1 MDKNNELMRYT
12 YLFKGNYRKGVDNL
26 RYVLSTDALAKE
38 FIKSQG
44 VRVLF
49 GLKTSLNTSGD
60 TLYYTNDRNSAEL
73 LYALKEKGFYADAA
87 RSYFAIKVGKTL
99 DDYDEILSDAGCMA
113 VIISS
118 SDCLKAIIDSE
129 VLYTEIIGSEV
140 AMNAVTNNKDAFKI
154 FTDGNIGSA
163 ILRNPVA
170 VGQVADSPFWPG
182 LSDEN
187 YITAVIRLL
196 SGSPYTGKMSIGTF
210 LNDSD
215 IMEAVCRNPKALA
228 VMAGK
233 KEILKYL
240 TGEGSYTSSIY
251 GVLSKNDDALM
262 TFINSPYWPE
272 YTVSNS
278 NIAIGLLRALFPNYN
293 ISTIDSSVYS
303 NPVLITH
310 IANSRKAVKEFVLA
324 CVYLRV
330 QIANNSNSMKIL
342 LADEEFSTLFFA
354 DKEAFE
360 SMTAQ
365 NNCMYAIRDS
375 LGCLRI
381 IASDPDIVGTL
392 MEFDRW
398 DVLTGSQLPSKRLLL
413 MSLGREP
420 DEVETLGEVLENEEL
435 MVEIFTN
442 DLAVEMVIN
451 STYIMSVI
459 ANSPAS
465 IIVLAA
471 IPDATDTLMRSKY
484 WSNYFGE
491 VNRSLSR
498 YTLALLGRDTEE
510 FSYISNIVSNT
521 SVMEEVAASIAV
533 SKIWASSKIA
543 QNAIWVNADA
553 RALIVSS
560 ETAFPPIARSAV
572 AMEVVAGNS
581 GAMVAAGGSA
591 IAMAAIVASGIA
603 IDTVIAK
610 NGYISNWSNNEISV
624 HAIFNN
630 EAVLKKILGDQSTAS
645 NFVCTALVLH
655 AVMQSTLAKELVVSN
670 SCLTSARSRLISSL
684 KSDTTYFELFREE
697 RTDSNVSDADITGED
712 LVVVANPMITNS
724 NGGYTAMFHGFDK
737 SKMITR
743 SNSTST
749 GDYYS
754 YVGIGGAIFAGYNG
768 HNAVTSRVYKA
779 KKL

>member
-12 YLFKGNYRKGVDNL
+12 YLFKGNYRKGVENL

-73 LYALKEKGFYADAA
+73 LSALKEKGFYADAA

-113 VIISS
+113 IIISS
-118 SDCLKAIIDSE
+118 LNCLKAIIDSE

-154 FTDGNIGSA
+154 FIDGNIRWA
-163 ILRNPVA
+163 ILSNPVA
-170 VGQVADSPFWPG
+170 AGQVADSPFWPD
-182 LSDEN
+182 LSNEN
-187 YITAVIRLL
+187 YITAVIRSL
-196 SGSPYTGKMSIGTF
+196 SGITYTTAMTVTQILS
-210 LNDSD
+210 DSD
-215 IMEAVCRNPKALA
+215 IMEVACRTPKALA
-228 VMAGK
+228 AMVSNKTVMK
-233 KEILKYL
+233 KMND
-240 TGEGSYTSSIY
+240 SYTAAVY
-251 GVLSKNDDALM
+251 KALSGNDDTLR
-262 TFINSPYWPE
+262 TVVDSPYWPE
-272 YTVSNS
+272 YTVSNR

-293 ISTIDSSVYS
+293 ISSIDSSVYS

-392 MEFDRW
+392 MESDRW

-510 FSYISNIVSNT
+510 FSSISNIVSNT
-521 SVMEEVAASIAV
+521 LVMEAATSSIAV

-543 QNAIWVNADA
+543 QNAIWANADA

-581 GAMVAAGGSA
+581 NAMVAAGGSA

-697 RTDSNVSDADITGED
+697 RTNSNVSDADITGED

-754 YVGIGGAIFAGYNG
+754 YVGIGGAIFAGYKG
-768 HNAVTSRVYKA
+768 YNAVTSRVYKA

>member
-49 GLKTSLNTSGD
+49 GLKAGFNSNSNTV
-60 TLYYTNDRNSAEL
+60 LYTHDRNSAEL
-73 LYALKEKGFYADAA
+73 LSVLKGKGFYEDAA

-154 FTDGNIGSA
+154 FIDGNIKWA
-163 ILRNPVA
+163 ILSNPVA
-170 VGQVADSPFWPG
+170 AGQVADSPFWPD
-182 LSDEN
+182 LSNEN
-187 YITAVIRLL
+187 YITAVIRSL
-196 SGSPYTGKMSIGTF
+196 SGITYTTAMTVTQILS
-210 LNDSD
+210 DSD
-215 IMEAVCRNPKALA
+215 IMEVACRTPKALA
-228 VMAGK
+228 AMVSNKTVMK
-233 KEILKYL
+233 KMND
-240 TGEGSYTSSIY
+240 SYTAAVY
-251 GVLSKNDDALM
+251 KALSGNDDTLR
-262 TFINSPYWPE
+262 TVVDSPYWPE

-293 ISTIDSSVYS
+293 ISSIDSSVYS

-381 IASDPDIVGTL
+381 VASDPDIVGTL
-392 MEFDRW
+392 MESDRW

-510 FSYISNIVSNT
+510 FSSISNIVSNT
-521 SVMEEVAASIAV
+521 SVMEAATSSIAV

-543 QNAIWVNADA
+543 QNAIWANADA

-572 AMEVVAGNS
+572 AMEVVADNS
-581 GAMVAAGGSA
+581 NAMVAAGGSA

-645 NFVCTALVLH
+645 YFVCTALVLH

-712 LVVVANPMITNS
+712 LVVVANPRITNS

-737 SKMITR
+737 SKMITSSR
-743 SNSTST
+743 STST
-749 GDYYS
+749 GDSYS

-768 HNAVTSRVYKA
+768 YNAVTSRVYKA

>member
-49 GLKTSLNTSGD
+49 GLKTSLDTSRN
-60 TLYYTNDRNSAEL
+60 LLSYTHDRNSAEL
-73 LYALKEKGFYADAA
+73 LSALKEKGFYEDAA

-140 AMNAVTNNKDAFKI
+140 AMNAVKNNKDAFKTFI
-154 FTDGNIGSA
+154 DGNIKWA
-163 ILRNPVA
+163 ILSNPVA
-170 VGQVADSPFWPG
+170 AGQVADSPFWPD
-182 LSDEN
+182 LSNEN
-187 YITAVIRLL
+187 YITAVIRSL
-196 SGSPYTGKMSIGTF
+196 SGITYTTAMTVTQILS
-210 LNDSD
+210 DSD
-215 IMEAVCRNPKALA
+215 IMEVACRTPKALA
-228 VMAGK
+228 AMVSNKTVMK
-233 KEILKYL
+233 KMND
-240 TGEGSYTSSIY
+240 SYTAAVY
-251 GVLSKNDDALM
+251 KALSGNDDTLR
-262 TFINSPYWPE
+262 TVVDSPYWPE

-293 ISTIDSSVYS
+293 ISSIDSSVYS

-392 MEFDRW
+392 MESDRW

-510 FSYISNIVSNT
+510 FSSISNIVSNT
-521 SVMEEVAASIAV
+521 SVMEAATSSIAV

-543 QNAIWVNADA
+543 QNAIWTNADA

-572 AMEVVAGNS
+572 AMEVVAGNA
-581 GAMVAAGGSA
+581 GAMEAAGGSA

-610 NGYISNWSNNEISV
+610 NSYISNWSNNEISV

-630 EAVLKKILGDQSTAS
+630 ETVLKKILGDQSTAS
-645 NFVCTALVLH
+645 AFVCTALALH

-670 SCLTSARSRLISSL
+670 GSFASVRSSLISSL

-697 RTDSNVSDADITGED
+697 RTNSNVSDADITGED

-768 HNAVTSRVYKA
+768 YNSVTSRVYKA

>member
-73 LYALKEKGFYADAA
+73 LSALKEKGFYADAA

-154 FTDGNIGSA
+154 FIDGNIRWA

-170 VGQVADSPFWPG
+170 AGQLADSPFWPD
-182 LSDEN
+182 LSNEN
-187 YITAVIRLL
+187 YITAVIRSL
-196 SGSPYTGKMSIGTF
+196 SGITYTTAMTVTQILS
-210 LNDSD
+210 DSD
-215 IMEAVCRNPKALA
+215 IMEVACRTPKALA
-228 VMAGK
+228 AMVSNKTVMK
-233 KEILKYL
+233 KMND
-240 TGEGSYTSSIY
+240 SYTAAVY
-251 GVLSKNDDALM
+251 KALSGNDDTLR
-262 TFINSPYWPE
+262 TVVDSPYWPE

-293 ISTIDSSVYS
+293 ISSIDSSVYS

-392 MEFDRW
+392 MESDRW

-510 FSYISNIVSNT
+510 FSSISNIVSNT

-543 QNAIWVNADA
+543 QNAIWANADA

-572 AMEVVAGNS
+572 AMEVVAGNA
-581 GAMVAAGGSA
+581 GAMEAAGGSA

-630 EAVLKKILGDQSTAS
+630 EAVLKKILGDQSTTS
-645 NFVCTALVLH
+645 HFVCTALALH

-670 SCLTSARSRLISSL
+670 GSFASVRSSLISSL

-712 LVVVANPMITNS
+712 LVVVANPRITNS

-737 SKMITR
+737 SKMITSSR
-743 SNSTST
+743 STST
-749 GDYYS
+749 GDSYS

-768 HNAVTSRVYKA
+768 YNAVTSRVYKA

>member
-49 GLKTSLNTSGD
+49 GLKAGFNSNSNTV
-60 TLYYTNDRNSAEL
+60 LYTHDRNSAEL
-73 LYALKEKGFYADAA
+73 LSVLKGKGFYEDAA

-154 FTDGNIGSA
+154 FIDGNIKWA
-163 ILRNPVA
+163 ILSNPVA
-170 VGQVADSPFWPG
+170 AGQVADSPFWPD
-182 LSDEN
+182 LSNEN
-187 YITAVIRLL
+187 YITAVIRSL
-196 SGSPYTGKMSIGTF
+196 SGITYTTAMTVTQILS
-210 LNDSD
+210 DSD
-215 IMEAVCRNPKALA
+215 IMEVACRTPKALA
-228 VMAGK
+228 AMVSNKTVMK
-233 KEILKYL
+233 KMND
-240 TGEGSYTSSIY
+240 SYTAAVY
-251 GVLSKNDDALM
+251 KALSGNDDTLR
-262 TFINSPYWPE
+262 TVVDSPYWPE

-293 ISTIDSSVYS
+293 ISSIDSSVYS

-392 MEFDRW
+392 MESDRW

-510 FSYISNIVSNT
+510 FSSISNIVSNT

-543 QNAIWVNADA
+543 QNAIWANADA

-630 EAVLKKILGDQSTAS
+630 EAVLKKILGDQSTTS
-645 NFVCTALVLH
+645 HFVCTALALH

-670 SCLTSARSRLISSL
+670 GSFASVRSSLISSL

-712 LVVVANPMITNS
+712 LVVVANPRITNS

-737 SKMITR
+737 SKMITSSR
-743 SNSTST
+743 STAT
-749 GDYYS
+749 GDSYS

>member
-1 MDKNNELMRYT
+1 MNDSYT
-12 YLFKGNYRKGVDNL
+12 AAVYKALSGND
-26 RYVLSTDALAKE
+26 
-38 FIKSQG
+38 
-44 VRVLF
+44 
-49 GLKTSLNTSGD
+49 D
-60 TLYYTNDRNSAEL
+60 TLRTVVD
-73 LYALKEKGFYADAA
+73 
-87 RSYFAIKVGKTL
+87 
-99 DDYDEILSDAGCMA
+99 
-113 VIISS
+113 
-118 SDCLKAIIDSE
+118 
-129 VLYTEIIGSEV
+129 
-140 AMNAVTNNKDAFKI
+140 
-154 FTDGNIGSA
+154 
-163 ILRNPVA
+163 
-170 VGQVADSPFWPG
+170 
-182 LSDEN
+182 
-187 YITAVIRLL
+187 
-196 SGSPYTGKMSIGTF
+196 
-210 LNDSD
+210 
-215 IMEAVCRNPKALA
+215 
-228 VMAGK
+228 
-233 KEILKYL
+233 
-240 TGEGSYTSSIY
+240 
-251 GVLSKNDDALM
+251 
-262 TFINSPYWPE
+262 SPYWPE

-293 ISTIDSSVYS
+293 ISSIDSSVYS

-392 MEFDRW
+392 MESDRW

-510 FSYISNIVSNT
+510 FSSISNIVSNT

-543 QNAIWVNADA
+543 QNAIWANADA

-572 AMEVVAGNS
+572 AMEVVAGND
-581 GAMVAAGGSA
+581 GAMEAAGGSA

-603 IDTVIAK
+603 IDAVIAK
-610 NGYISNWSNNEISV
+610 NSISNWSNNEISV

-630 EAVLKKILGDQSTAS
+630 EAVLKKYLAIK
-645 NFVCTALVLH
+645 VLH
-655 AVMQSTLAKELVVSN
+655 PILSVRHWCYM
-670 SCLTSARSRLISSL
+670 
-684 KSDTTYFELFREE
+684 
-697 RTDSNVSDADITGED
+697 
-712 LVVVANPMITNS
+712 P
-724 NGGYTAMFHGFDK
+724 
-737 SKMITR
+737 
-743 SNSTST
+743 
-749 GDYYS
+749 
-754 YVGIGGAIFAGYNG
+754 
-768 HNAVTSRVYKA
+768 
-779 KKL
+779 

>member
-73 LYALKEKGFYADAA
+73 LSALKEKGFYADAA

-154 FTDGNIGSA
+154 FIDGNIRWA

-170 VGQVADSPFWPG
+170 SGQLADSPFWPD
-182 LSDEN
+182 LSNEN
-187 YITAVIRLL
+187 YITAVIRSL
-196 SGSPYTGKMSIGTF
+196 SGITYTTAMTVTQILS
-210 LNDSD
+210 DSD
-215 IMEAVCRNPKALA
+215 IMEVACRTPKALA
-228 VMAGK
+228 AMVSNKTVMK
-233 KEILKYL
+233 KMND
-240 TGEGSYTSSIY
+240 SYTAAVY
-251 GVLSKNDDALM
+251 KALSGNDDTLR
-262 TFINSPYWPE
+262 TVVNSPYWPE

-293 ISTIDSSVYS
+293 ISSIDSSVYS

-360 SMTAQ
+360 SMIAQ
-365 NNCMYAIRDS
+365 NNCMYAIRDIP
-375 LGCLRI
+375 GCLRI
-381 IASDPDIVGTL
+381 VASDPDIVGTL
-392 MEFDRW
+392 MESDRW

-510 FSYISNIVSNT
+510 FSSISNIVSNT

-543 QNAIWVNADA
+543 QNAIWANADA

-610 NGYISNWSNNEISV
+610 NNYIANWSNNEISV

-630 EAVLKKILGDQSTAS
+630 EAVLKKILGDQSTTS
-645 NFVCTALVLH
+645 HFVCTALALH

-670 SCLTSARSRLISSL
+670 SSFASVRSSLISSL

-712 LVVVANPMITNS
+712 LVVVANPRITNS

-743 SNSTST
+743 SDSTST

-768 HNAVTSRVYKA
+768 YNAVTSRVYKA

>member
-49 GLKTSLNTSGD
+49 GLKAGFNSNSNTV
-60 TLYYTNDRNSAEL
+60 LYTHDRNSAEL
-73 LYALKEKGFYADAA
+73 LSVLKGKGFYEDAA

-113 VIISS
+113 IIISS
-118 SDCLKAIIDSE
+118 LNCLKVIIDST
-129 VLYTEIIGSEV
+129 VLYKEIIGSEV
-140 AMNAVTNNKDAFKI
+140 AMNAVMSNKYAFKI
-154 FTDGNIGSA
+154 FTDDSIGSA
-163 ILRNPVA
+163 ILSNPVA
-170 VGQVADSPFWPG
+170 AGQVADSPFWPD
-182 LSDEN
+182 LSNEY
-187 YITAVIRLL
+187 YITAVIRSL
-196 SGSPYTGKMSIGTF
+196 SGITYTTAMTVTQILS
-210 LNDSD
+210 DSD
-215 IMEAVCRNPKALA
+215 IMEVACRTPKALA
-228 VMAGK
+228 AMASNKTVMK
-233 KEILKYL
+233 KMND
-240 TGEGSYTSSIY
+240 SYTAAVY
-251 GVLSKNDDALM
+251 KALPGNDDALR
-262 TFINSPYWPE
+262 TVVDSPYWPE

-293 ISTIDSSVYS
+293 ISSIDSSVYS

-360 SMTAQ
+360 SMIAQ

-392 MEFDRW
+392 MESDRW

-498 YTLALLGRDTEE
+498 CTLALLGRDTEE
-510 FSYISNIVSNT
+510 FSSIRNIVSNT

-543 QNAIWVNADA
+543 QNAIWANADA

-630 EAVLKKILGDQSTAS
+630 EAVLKKILGDQSTTS
-645 NFVCTALVLH
+645 HFVCTALALH

-670 SCLTSARSRLISSL
+670 GSFASVRSSLISSL

-712 LVVVANPMITNS
+712 LVVVANPRITNS

-737 SKMITR
+737 SKMITSSR
-743 SNSTST
+743 STST
-749 GDYYS
+749 GDSYS

-768 HNAVTSRVYKA
+768 YNAVTSRVYKA

>member
-60 TLYYTNDRNSAEL
+60 NLYYTNDRNSAEL
-73 LYALKEKGFYADAA
+73 LSALKEKGFYADAA

-154 FTDGNIGSA
+154 FTDDSIGSA
-163 ILRNPVA
+163 ILSNPVA
-170 VGQVADSPFWPG
+170 AGQVADSPFWPD
-182 LSDEN
+182 LSNEN
-187 YITAVIRLL
+187 YITAVIRSL
-196 SGSPYTGKMSIGTF
+196 SGITYTTAMTVTQILS
-210 LNDSD
+210 DSD
-215 IMEAVCRNPKALA
+215 IMEVACRTPKALA
-228 VMAGK
+228 AMASNKVVMK
-233 KEILKYL
+233 KMND
-240 TGEGSYTSSIY
+240 SYTAAVY
-251 GVLSKNDDALM
+251 KALPGNDDALR
-262 TFINSPYWPE
+262 TVVDSPYWPE

-293 ISTIDSSVYS
+293 ISSIDSSVYS

-381 IASDPDIVGTL
+381 VASDPDIVGTL
-392 MEFDRW
+392 MESDRW
-398 DVLTGSQLPSKRLLL
+398 NALTGSQLPSKRLLL

-510 FSYISNIVSNT
+510 FSSISNIVSNT
-521 SVMEEVAASIAV
+521 SVMEAATSSIAV

-543 QNAIWVNADA
+543 QNAIWANADA

-572 AMEVVAGNS
+572 AMEVVADNS
-581 GAMVAAGGSA
+581 NAMVAAGGSA

-645 NFVCTALVLH
+645 YFVCTALVLH

-768 HNAVTSRVYKA
+768 YNAVTSRVYKA

>member
-60 TLYYTNDRNSAEL
+60 TLSYTHDRNSAEL
-73 LYALKEKGFYADAA
+73 LSALKEKGFYEDAA

-154 FTDGNIGSA
+154 FIDGNIRWA

-170 VGQVADSPFWPG
+170 SGQLADSPFWPD
-182 LSDEN
+182 LSNEN
-187 YITAVIRLL
+187 YITAVIRSL
-196 SGSPYTGKMSIGTF
+196 SGITYTTAMTVTQILS
-210 LNDSD
+210 DSD
-215 IMEAVCRNPKALA
+215 IMEVACRTPKALA
-228 VMAGK
+228 AMVSNKTVMK
-233 KEILKYL
+233 KMND
-240 TGEGSYTSSIY
+240 SYTAAVY
-251 GVLSKNDDALM
+251 KALSGNDDTLR
-262 TFINSPYWPE
+262 TVVDSPYWPE

-293 ISTIDSSVYS
+293 ISSIDSSVYS
-303 NPVLITH
+303 NPVLMTH
-310 IANSRKAVKEFVLA
+310 ITNSRKAVKEFVLA

-365 NNCMYAIRDS
+365 NNCMYAIRDIP
-375 LGCLRI
+375 GCLRI
-381 IASDPDIVGTL
+381 VASDPDIVGTL
-392 MEFDRW
+392 MESDRW
-398 DVLTGSQLPSKRLLL
+398 NALTGSQLPSKRLLL

-510 FSYISNIVSNT
+510 FSSISNIVSNT
-521 SVMEEVAASIAV
+521 SVMEAATSSIAV

-543 QNAIWVNADA
+543 QNAIWANADA

-572 AMEVVAGNS
+572 AMEVVAGNA
-581 GAMVAAGGSA
+581 GAMKAAGGSA

-603 IDTVIAK
+603 IDAVIAK

-670 SCLTSARSRLISSL
+670 GSFASVRSSLISSL

-712 LVVVANPMITNS
+712 LVVVANPRITNS

-754 YVGIGGAIFAGYNG
+754 YVGIGGAIFAGYNDY
-768 HNAVTSRVYKA
+768 NAVTSRVYKA

>member
-60 TLYYTNDRNSAEL
+60 NLYYTNDRNSAEL
-73 LYALKEKGFYADAA
+73 LSALKEKGFYADAA

-154 FTDGNIGSA
+154 FTDDSIGSA
-163 ILRNPVA
+163 ILSNPVA
-170 VGQVADSPFWPG
+170 AGQVADSPFWPD
-182 LSDEN
+182 LSNEN
-187 YITAVIRLL
+187 YITAVIRSL
-196 SGSPYTGKMSIGTF
+196 SGITYTTAMTVTQILS
-210 LNDSD
+210 DSD
-215 IMEAVCRNPKALA
+215 IMEVACRTPKALA
-228 VMAGK
+228 AMVSNKTVMK
-233 KEILKYL
+233 KMND
-240 TGEGSYTSSIY
+240 SYTAAVY
-251 GVLSKNDDALM
+251 KALPGNDDALR
-262 TFINSPYWPE
+262 TVVDSPYWPE

-293 ISTIDSSVYS
+293 ISSIDSSVYS

-360 SMTAQ
+360 SMIAQ

-375 LGCLRI
+375 PGCLRI
-381 IASDPDIVGTL
+381 VASDPDIVGTL
-392 MEFDRW
+392 MESDRW
-398 DVLTGSQLPSKRLLL
+398 NALTGSQLPSKRLLL

-510 FSYISNIVSNT
+510 FSSISNIVSNT
-521 SVMEEVAASIAV
+521 SVMEAATSSIAV

-543 QNAIWVNADA
+543 QNAIWANADA

-645 NFVCTALVLH
+645 YFVCTALVLH

-768 HNAVTSRVYKA
+768 YNAVTSRVYKA

>member
-49 GLKTSLNTSGD
+49 GLKTSLNISGD

-73 LYALKEKGFYADAA
+73 LSALKEKGFYADAA

-129 VLYTEIIGSEV
+129 VLYTEIVGSEV

-154 FTDGNIGSA
+154 FIDGNIRWA

-170 VGQVADSPFWPG
+170 AGQLADSPFWPD
-182 LSDEN
+182 LSNEN
-187 YITAVIRLL
+187 YITAVIRSL
-196 SGSPYTGKMSIGTF
+196 SGITYTTAMTVTQILS
-210 LNDSD
+210 DSD
-215 IMEAVCRNPKALA
+215 IMEVACRTPKALA
-228 VMAGK
+228 AMVSNKTVMK
-233 KEILKYL
+233 KMND
-240 TGEGSYTSSIY
+240 SYTAAVY
-251 GVLSKNDDALM
+251 KALSGNDDTLR
-262 TFINSPYWPE
+262 TVVDSPYWPE

-293 ISTIDSSVYS
+293 ISSIDSSVYS

-310 IANSRKAVKEFVLA
+310 ITNSRKAVKEFVLA

-375 LGCLRI
+375 PGCLRI
-381 IASDPDIVGTL
+381 VASDPDIVGTL
-392 MEFDRW
+392 MESDRW
-398 DVLTGSQLPSKRLLL
+398 DALTGSQLPSKRLLL

-471 IPDATDTLMRSKY
+471 IPDTTDTLMRSKY

-510 FSYISNIVSNT
+510 FSSISNIVSNT

-543 QNAIWVNADA
+543 QNAIWANADA

-591 IAMAAIVASGIA
+591 IAMAAIVASDIA

-645 NFVCTALVLH
+645 HFVCTALVLH

-697 RTDSNVSDADITGED
+697 RTNSNVSDADITGED
-712 LVVVANPMITNS
+712 LVVVANPRITDS

-737 SKMITR
+737 SKMITSSR
-743 SNSTST
+743 STST
-749 GDYYS
+749 GDSYS

>member
-49 GLKTSLNTSGD
+49 GLKTSLDTSRN
-60 TLYYTNDRNSAEL
+60 LLSYTHDRNSAEL
-73 LYALKEKGFYADAA
+73 LSALKEKGFYEDAA

-113 VIISS
+113 IIISS
-118 SDCLKAIIDSE
+118 LNCLKVIIDST
-129 VLYTEIIGSEV
+129 VLYKEIIGSEV
-140 AMNAVTNNKDAFKI
+140 AMNAVMSNKYAFKI
-154 FTDGNIGSA
+154 FTDDSIGSA
-163 ILRNPVA
+163 ILSNPVA
-170 VGQVADSPFWPG
+170 AGQVADSPFWPD
-182 LSDEN
+182 LSNEY
-187 YITAVIRLL
+187 YITAVIRSL
-196 SGSPYTGKMSIGTF
+196 SGITYTTAMTVTQILS
-210 LNDSD
+210 DSD
-215 IMEAVCRNPKALA
+215 IMEVACRTPKALA
-228 VMAGK
+228 AMVSNKTVMK
-233 KEILKYL
+233 KMND
-240 TGEGSYTSSIY
+240 SYTAAVY
-251 GVLSKNDDALM
+251 KALPGNDDALR
-262 TFINSPYWPE
+262 TVVDSPYWPE

-293 ISTIDSSVYS
+293 ISSIDSSVYS

-360 SMTAQ
+360 SMIAQ

-392 MEFDRW
+392 MESDRW

-510 FSYISNIVSNT
+510 FSSISNIVSNT
-521 SVMEEVAASIAV
+521 SVMEAATSSIAV

-543 QNAIWVNADA
+543 QNAIWANADA

-572 AMEVVAGNS
+572 AMEVVAGNA
-581 GAMVAAGGSA
+581 GAMEAAGGSA

-630 EAVLKKILGDQSTAS
+630 EAVLKKILGDQSTTS
-645 NFVCTALVLH
+645 HFVCTALALH

-670 SCLTSARSRLISSL
+670 GSFASVRSSLISSL

-712 LVVVANPMITNS
+712 LVVVANPRITNS

-737 SKMITR
+737 SKMITSSR
-743 SNSTST
+743 STST
-749 GDYYS
+749 GDSYS

-768 HNAVTSRVYKA
+768 YNAVTSRVYKA

>member
-12 YLFKGNYRKGVDNL
+12 YLFKGNYRKGVENL

-60 TLYYTNDRNSAEL
+60 NLYYTNDRNSAEL
-73 LYALKEKGFYADAA
+73 LSALKEKGFYADAA

-118 SDCLKAIIDSE
+118 LDCLKAIIDSE
-129 VLYTEIIGSEV
+129 VLYTEIVGSEV

-154 FTDGNIGSA
+154 FIDGNIRWA

-170 VGQVADSPFWPG
+170 AGQLADSPFWPD
-182 LSDEN
+182 LSNEN
-187 YITAVIRLL
+187 YITAVIRSL
-196 SGSPYTGKMSIGTF
+196 SGITYTTAMTVTQILS
-210 LNDSD
+210 DSD
-215 IMEAVCRNPKALA
+215 IMEVACRTPKALA
-228 VMAGK
+228 AMVSNKTVMK
-233 KEILKYL
+233 KMND
-240 TGEGSYTSSIY
+240 SYTAAVY
-251 GVLSKNDDALM
+251 KALSGNDDTLR
-262 TFINSPYWPE
+262 TVVDSPYWPE

-293 ISTIDSSVYS
+293 ISSIDSSVYS

-330 QIANNSNSMKIL
+330 QIANNLNSMKIL

-360 SMTAQ
+360 LMTAQ

-375 LGCLRI
+375 VGCLRI
-381 IASDPDIVGTL
+381 VASDPDIVGTL
-392 MEFDRW
+392 MESDRW
-398 DVLTGSQLPSKRLLL
+398 NALTGSQLPSKRLLL

-510 FSYISNIVSNT
+510 FSSISNIVSNT
-521 SVMEEVAASIAV
+521 SVMEAATSSIAV

-543 QNAIWVNADA
+543 QNAIWANADA

-572 AMEVVAGNS
+572 AMEVVAGND
-581 GAMVAAGGSA
+581 GAMEAAGGSA

-603 IDTVIAK
+603 IDAVIAK
-610 NGYISNWSNNEISV
+610 NSISNWSNNEISV

-697 RTDSNVSDADITGED
+697 RTNSNVSDADITGED

-768 HNAVTSRVYKA
+768 YNAVTSRVYKA

>member
-60 TLYYTNDRNSAEL
+60 NLYYTNDRNSAEL
-73 LYALKEKGFYADAA
+73 LSALKEKGFYEDAA

-140 AMNAVTNNKDAFKI
+140 AMNAVMSNKYAFKI
-154 FTDGNIGSA
+154 FTDDSIGSA
-163 ILRNPVA
+163 ILSNPVA
-170 VGQVADSPFWPG
+170 AGQVADSPFWPD
-182 LSDEN
+182 LSNEN
-187 YITAVIRLL
+187 YITAVIRSL
-196 SGSPYTGKMSIGTF
+196 SGITYTTAMTVTQILS
-210 LNDSD
+210 DSD
-215 IMEAVCRNPKALA
+215 IMEVACRTPKALA
-228 VMAGK
+228 AMVSNKTVMK
-233 KEILKYL
+233 KMND
-240 TGEGSYTSSIY
+240 SYTAAVY
-251 GVLSKNDDALM
+251 KALSGNDDTLR
-262 TFINSPYWPE
+262 TVVDSPYWPE

-293 ISTIDSSVYS
+293 ISSIDSSVYS

-365 NNCMYAIRDS
+365 NNCMYAIRDIP
-375 LGCLRI
+375 GCLRI
-381 IASDPDIVGTL
+381 VASDPDIVGTL
-392 MEFDRW
+392 MESDRW
-398 DVLTGSQLPSKRLLL
+398 GVLTGSQLPSKRLLL

-510 FSYISNIVSNT
+510 FSSISNIVSNT
-521 SVMEEVAASIAV
+521 SVMEAATSSIAV

-543 QNAIWVNADA
+543 QNAIWANADA

-572 AMEVVAGNS
+572 AMEVVAGNA
-581 GAMVAAGGSA
+581 GAMEAAGGSA

-610 NGYISNWSNNEISV
+610 NDYISNWSNNEISV

-645 NFVCTALVLH
+645 YFVCTALVLH
-655 AVMQSTLAKELVVSN
+655 AVMQSTLAKKLVVSN
-670 SCLTSARSRLISSL
+670 GFFASVRSSLISSL

-697 RTDSNVSDADITGED
+697 RTDSNVSNADITGED
-712 LVVVANPMITNS
+712 LVVVANPRITNI

-737 SKMITR
+737 SKMITSSR
-743 SNSTST
+743 STST
-749 GDYYS
+749 GDSYS

-768 HNAVTSRVYKA
+768 YNAVTSRVYKA

>member
-12 YLFKGNYRKGVDNL
+12 YLFKGNYRKGVENL

-60 TLYYTNDRNSAEL
+60 NLYYTNDRNSAEL
-73 LYALKEKGFYADAA
+73 LSALKEKGFYADAA
-87 RSYFAIKVGKTL
+87 RSYFAGKVGKTL

-154 FTDGNIGSA
+154 FIDGNIRWA

-170 VGQVADSPFWPG
+170 AGQLADSPFWPD
-182 LSDEN
+182 LSNEN
-187 YITAVIRLL
+187 YITAVIRSL
-196 SGSPYTGKMSIGTF
+196 SGITYTTAMTVTQILS
-210 LNDSD
+210 DSD
-215 IMEAVCRNPKALA
+215 IMEVACRTPKALA
-228 VMAGK
+228 AMVSNKTVMK
-233 KEILKYL
+233 KMND
-240 TGEGSYTSSIY
+240 SYTAAVY
-251 GVLSKNDDALM
+251 KALSGNDDTLR
-262 TFINSPYWPE
+262 TVVDSPYWPE

-293 ISTIDSSVYS
+293 ISSIDSSVYS

-392 MEFDRW
+392 MESDRW
-398 DVLTGSQLPSKRLLL
+398 NALTGSQLPSKRLLL

-510 FSYISNIVSNT
+510 FSSISNIVSNT
-521 SVMEEVAASIAV
+521 SVMEAATSSIAV

-543 QNAIWVNADA
+543 QNAIWANADA

-572 AMEVVAGNS
+572 AMEVVAGND
-581 GAMVAAGGSA
+581 GAMEAAGGSA

-603 IDTVIAK
+603 IDAVIAK
-610 NGYISNWSNNEISV
+610 NSISNWSNNEISV

-697 RTDSNVSDADITGED
+697 RTNSNVSDADITGED

-768 HNAVTSRVYKA
+768 YNAVTSRVYKA

>member
-49 GLKTSLNTSGD
+49 GLKAGFNSNSNTV
-60 TLYYTNDRNSAEL
+60 LYTHDRNSAEL
-73 LYALKEKGFYADAA
+73 LSVLKGKGFYEDAA

-154 FTDGNIGSA
+154 FIDGNIKWA
-163 ILRNPVA
+163 ILSNPVA
-170 VGQVADSPFWPG
+170 AGQVADSPFWPD
-182 LSDEN
+182 LSNEN
-187 YITAVIRLL
+187 YITAVIRSL
-196 SGSPYTGKMSIGTF
+196 SGITYTTAMTVTQILS
-210 LNDSD
+210 DSD
-215 IMEAVCRNPKALA
+215 IMEVACRTPKALA
-228 VMAGK
+228 AMVSNKTVMK
-233 KEILKYL
+233 KMND
-240 TGEGSYTSSIY
+240 SYTAAVY
-251 GVLSKNDDALM
+251 KALPGNDDTLRTVAD
-262 TFINSPYWPE
+262 SPYWPE

-293 ISTIDSSVYS
+293 ISSIDSSVYS

-392 MEFDRW
+392 MESDRW

-510 FSYISNIVSNT
+510 FSSISNIVSNT

-543 QNAIWVNADA
+543 QNAIWANADA

-630 EAVLKKILGDQSTAS
+630 EAVLKKILGDQSTTS
-645 NFVCTALVLH
+645 HFVCTALALH

-670 SCLTSARSRLISSL
+670 GSFASVRSSLISSL

-712 LVVVANPMITNS
+712 LVVVANPRITNS

-737 SKMITR
+737 SKMITSSR
-743 SNSTST
+743 STST
-749 GDYYS
+749 GDSYS

-768 HNAVTSRVYKA
+768 YNAVTSRVYKA

>member
-49 GLKTSLNTSGD
+49 GLKAGFNSNSNTV
-60 TLYYTNDRNSAEL
+60 LYTHDRNSAEL
-73 LYALKEKGFYADAA
+73 LSVLKGKGFYEDAA

-140 AMNAVTNNKDAFKI
+140 AMNAVMSNKNAFKI
-154 FTDGNIGSA
+154 FTDDSIGSA
-163 ILRNPVA
+163 ILSNPVA
-170 VGQVADSPFWPG
+170 AGQVADSPFWPD
-182 LSDEN
+182 LSNEN
-187 YITAVIRLL
+187 YITAVIRSL
-196 SGSPYTGKMSIGTF
+196 SGITYTTAMTVTQILS
-210 LNDSD
+210 DSD
-215 IMEAVCRNPKALA
+215 IMEVACRTPKALA
-228 VMAGK
+228 AMVSNKTVMK
-233 KEILKYL
+233 KMND
-240 TGEGSYTSSIY
+240 SYTAAVY
-251 GVLSKNDDALM
+251 KALSGNDDTLR
-262 TFINSPYWPE
+262 TVVDSPYWPE

-293 ISTIDSSVYS
+293 ISSIDSSVYS

-324 CVYLRV
+324 CVYLKV

-360 SMTAQ
+360 SMIAQ

-381 IASDPDIVGTL
+381 VASDPDIVGTF
-392 MEFDRW
+392 MESDRW

-510 FSYISNIVSNT
+510 FSSISNIVSNT
-521 SVMEEVAASIAV
+521 SVMEAATSSIAV

-543 QNAIWVNADA
+543 QNAIWANADA

-645 NFVCTALVLH
+645 AFVGTALVLH

-712 LVVVANPMITNS
+712 LVVVANPRITNS

-737 SKMITR
+737 SKMITSSR
-743 SNSTST
+743 STST
-749 GDYYS
+749 GDSYS

-768 HNAVTSRVYKA
+768 YNAVTSRVYKA

>member
-12 YLFKGNYRKGVDNL
+12 YLFKGNYRKGVENL

-49 GLKTSLNTSGD
+49 GLRALLDTSRKNL
-60 TLYYTNDRNSAEL
+60 LYIHDRNSTEL
-73 LYALKEKGFYADAA
+73 LSVLKQKGFYEDAA

-99 DDYDEILSDAGCMA
+99 DDYNEILSDAGCMA
-113 VIISS
+113 VIINSL
-118 SDCLKAIIDSE
+118 DCLKAIIDSE
-129 VLYTEIIGSEV
+129 VLYKEIIGAEV
-140 AMNAVTNNKDAFKI
+140 AMNAVMSNQTAFKI
-154 FTDGNIGSA
+154 FTDDSIGSA
-163 ILRNPVA
+163 ILSNPVA
-170 VGQVADSPFWPG
+170 AGQLADSPFWPD
-182 LSDEN
+182 LSNEN
-187 YITAVIRLL
+187 YITAVIRSL
-196 SGSPYTGKMSIGTF
+196 SGITYTTAMTVTQILS
-210 LNDSD
+210 DSD
-215 IMEAVCRNPKALA
+215 IMEVACRTPKALA
-228 VMAGK
+228 AMVSNKTVMK
-233 KEILKYL
+233 KMND
-240 TGEGSYTSSIY
+240 SYTAAVY
-251 GVLSKNDDALM
+251 KALSGNDDTLR
-262 TFINSPYWPE
+262 TVVDSPYWPE

-293 ISTIDSSVYS
+293 ISSIDSSVYS

-365 NNCMYAIRDS
+365 NNCMYAIRDIP
-375 LGCLRI
+375 GCLRI
-381 IASDPDIVGTL
+381 VASDPDIVGTL
-392 MEFDRW
+392 MESDRW
-398 DVLTGSQLPSKRLLL
+398 NALTGSQLPSKRLLL

-510 FSYISNIVSNT
+510 FSSISNIVSNT
-521 SVMEEVAASIAV
+521 SVMEAATSSIAV

-543 QNAIWVNADA
+543 QNAIWANADA

-572 AMEVVAGNS
+572 AMEVVAGND
-581 GAMVAAGGSA
+581 GAMEAAGGSA

-603 IDTVIAK
+603 IDAVIAK
-610 NGYISNWSNNEISV
+610 NSISNWSNNEISV

-697 RTDSNVSDADITGED
+697 RTNSNVSDADITGED

-724 NGGYTAMFHGFDK
+724 NGGYAAMFHGFDK

-768 HNAVTSRVYKA
+768 YNAVTSRVYKA

>member
-12 YLFKGNYRKGVDNL
+12 YLFKGNYRKGVENL

-73 LYALKEKGFYADAA
+73 LSALKEKGFYADAA

-154 FTDGNIGSA
+154 FIDGNMRWA

-170 VGQVADSPFWPG
+170 SGQLADSPFWPD
-182 LSDEN
+182 LSNEN
-187 YITAVIRLL
+187 YITAVIRSL
-196 SGSPYTGKMSIGTF
+196 SGITYTTAMTVTQILS
-210 LNDSD
+210 DSD
-215 IMEAVCRNPKALA
+215 IMEVACRTPKALA
-228 VMAGK
+228 AMVSNKTVMK
-233 KEILKYL
+233 KMND
-240 TGEGSYTSSIY
+240 SYTAAVY
-251 GVLSKNDDALM
+251 KALSGNDDTLR
-262 TFINSPYWPE
+262 TVVDSPYWPE

-293 ISTIDSSVYS
+293 ISSIDSSVYS

-381 IASDPDIVGTL
+381 VASDPDIVGTL
-392 MEFDRW
+392 MESDRW
-398 DVLTGSQLPSKRLLL
+398 NALTGSQLPSKRLLL

-442 DLAVEMVIN
+442 DLAVEIVIN

-510 FSYISNIVSNT
+510 FSSISNIVSNT
-521 SVMEEVAASIAV
+521 LVMEAATSSIAV

-543 QNAIWVNADA
+543 QNAIWANADA

-572 AMEVVAGNS
+572 AMEVVADNS
-581 GAMVAAGGSA
+581 NAMVAAGGSA

-645 NFVCTALVLH
+645 YFVCTALVLH

-768 HNAVTSRVYKA
+768 YNAVTSRVYKA

>member
-73 LYALKEKGFYADAA
+73 LSALKEKGFYADAA

-154 FTDGNIGSA
+154 FIDGNIRWA

-170 VGQVADSPFWPG
+170 AGQLADSPFWPD
-182 LSDEN
+182 LSNEN
-187 YITAVIRLL
+187 YITAVIRSL
-196 SGSPYTGKMSIGTF
+196 SGITYTTAMTVTQILS
-210 LNDSD
+210 DSD
-215 IMEAVCRNPKALA
+215 IMEVACRTPKALA
-228 VMAGK
+228 AMVSNKTVMK
-233 KEILKYL
+233 KMNDSHTAAVYKALP
-240 TGEGSYTSSIY
+240 G
-251 GVLSKNDDALM
+251 NDDALR
-262 TFINSPYWPE
+262 TVVDSPYWPE

-293 ISTIDSSVYS
+293 ISSIDSSVYS

-375 LGCLRI
+375 PGCLRI
-381 IASDPDIVGTL
+381 VASDPDIVGTL
-392 MEFDRW
+392 MESDRW
-398 DVLTGSQLPSKRLLL
+398 NALTGSQLPSKRLLL

-510 FSYISNIVSNT
+510 FSSISNIVSNT

-543 QNAIWVNADA
+543 QNAIWANADA

-572 AMEVVAGNS
+572 AMEVVAGND
-581 GAMVAAGGSA
+581 GAMEATGGSA

-603 IDTVIAK
+603 IDAVIAK
-610 NGYISNWSNNEISV
+610 HSISNWSNNEISV

-697 RTDSNVSDADITGED
+697 RTNSNVSDADITGED

-768 HNAVTSRVYKA
+768 YNAVTSRVYKA

>member
-49 GLKTSLNTSGD
+49 GLKAGFNSNSNTV
-60 TLYYTNDRNSAEL
+60 LYTHDRNSAEL
-73 LYALKEKGFYADAA
+73 LFVLKGKGFYEDAA

-154 FTDGNIGSA
+154 FIDGNIKWD

-170 VGQVADSPFWPG
+170 SGQLADSPFWPD
-182 LSDEN
+182 LSNEN
-187 YITAVIRLL
+187 YITAVIRSL
-196 SGSPYTGKMSIGTF
+196 SGITYTTAMTVTQILS
-210 LNDSD
+210 DSD
-215 IMEAVCRNPKALA
+215 IMEVACRTPKALA
-228 VMAGK
+228 AMVSNKTVMK
-233 KEILKYL
+233 KMND
-240 TGEGSYTSSIY
+240 SYTAAVY
-251 GVLSKNDDALM
+251 KALSGNDDTLR
-262 TFINSPYWPE
+262 TVVDSPYWPE

-293 ISTIDSSVYS
+293 ISSIDSSVYS

-375 LGCLRI
+375 PGCLRI
-381 IASDPDIVGTL
+381 VASDPDIVGTL
-392 MEFDRW
+392 MESNRW
-398 DVLTGSQLPSKRLLL
+398 NALTGSQLPSKRLLL

-510 FSYISNIVSNT
+510 FSSISNIVSNT
-521 SVMEEVAASIAV
+521 SVMEAATSSIAV

-543 QNAIWVNADA
+543 QNAIWANADA

-560 ETAFPPIARSAV
+560 ETAFSPIARSAV
-572 AMEVVAGNS
+572 AMEVAAGNS

-603 IDTVIAK
+603 IDAVIAK
-610 NGYISNWSNNEISV
+610 NSISNWSNNEISV

-697 RTDSNVSDADITGED
+697 RTNSNVSDADITGED

-737 SKMITR
+737 SKMITM

-768 HNAVTSRVYKA
+768 YNAVTSRVYKA

>member
-49 GLKTSLNTSGD
+49 GLKAGFNSNSNTV
-60 TLYYTNDRNSAEL
+60 LYTHDRNSAEL
-73 LYALKEKGFYADAA
+73 LSVLKGKGFYEDAA

-154 FTDGNIGSA
+154 FIDGNIKWD

-170 VGQVADSPFWPG
+170 SGQVADSPFWPD
-182 LSDEN
+182 LSNEN
-187 YITAVIRLL
+187 YITAVIRSL
-196 SGSPYTGKMSIGTF
+196 SGITYTTAMTVTQILS
-210 LNDSD
+210 DSD
-215 IMEAVCRNPKALA
+215 IMEVACRTPKALA
-228 VMAGK
+228 AMVSNKTVMK
-233 KEILKYL
+233 KMND
-240 TGEGSYTSSIY
+240 SYTAAVY
-251 GVLSKNDDALM
+251 KALSGNDDTLR
-262 TFINSPYWPE
+262 TVVDSPYWPE

-293 ISTIDSSVYS
+293 ISSIDSSVYS

-365 NNCMYAIRDS
+365 NNCMYAIRDIP
-375 LGCLRI
+375 GCLRI
-381 IASDPDIVGTL
+381 VASDPDIVGTL
-392 MEFDRW
+392 MESDRW

-451 STYIMSVI
+451 SNYIMSVI

-510 FSYISNIVSNT
+510 FSSISNIVSNT
-521 SVMEEVAASIAV
+521 SVMEAATSSIAV

-543 QNAIWVNADA
+543 QNAIWANADA

-572 AMEVVAGNS
+572 AMEVVAGND
-581 GAMVAAGGSA
+581 GAMEAAGGSA

-603 IDTVIAK
+603 IDAVIAK
-610 NGYISNWSNNEISV
+610 NSISNWSNNEISV

-697 RTDSNVSDADITGED
+697 RTNSNVSDADITGED

-768 HNAVTSRVYKA
+768 YNAVTSRVYKA

>member
-12 YLFKGNYRKGVDNL
+12 YLFKGNYRKGVENL

-49 GLKTSLNTSGD
+49 GLKAGFNSNSNTV
-60 TLYYTNDRNSAEL
+60 LYTHDRNSAEL
-73 LYALKEKGFYADAA
+73 LSVLKGKGFYEDAA

-154 FTDGNIGSA
+154 FIDGNIKWA
-163 ILRNPVA
+163 ILSNPVA
-170 VGQVADSPFWPG
+170 AGQVADSPFWPD

-187 YITAVIRLL
+187 YITAAIRSL
-196 SGSPYTGKMSIGTF
+196 SGITYTTAMTVTQILS
-210 LNDSD
+210 DSD
-215 IMEAVCRNPKALA
+215 IMEVACRTPKALA
-228 VMAGK
+228 AMVSNKTVMK
-233 KEILKYL
+233 KMND
-240 TGEGSYTSSIY
+240 SYTAAVY
-251 GVLSKNDDALM
+251 KALSGNDDTLR
-262 TFINSPYWPE
+262 TVVDSPYWPE

-293 ISTIDSSVYS
+293 ISSIDSSVYS

-392 MEFDRW
+392 MESDRW

-510 FSYISNIVSNT
+510 FSYISHIVSNT
-521 SVMEEVAASIAV
+521 SVMEAATSSIAV

-543 QNAIWVNADA
+543 QNAIWTNADA

-572 AMEVVAGNS
+572 AMEVVAGNY
-581 GAMVAAGGSA
+581 GAMEAAGGSA

-630 EAVLKKILGDQSTAS
+630 ETVLKKILGDQSTAS
-645 NFVCTALVLH
+645 AFVCTALALH

-670 SCLTSARSRLISSL
+670 GCLTSVRSSLISSL

-712 LVVVANPMITNS
+712 LVVVANPRITNS

-737 SKMITR
+737 SKMITSSR
-743 SNSTST
+743 STST
-749 GDYYS
+749 GDSYS

-768 HNAVTSRVYKA
+768 YNAVTSRVYKA

>member
-12 YLFKGNYRKGVDNL
+12 YLFKGNYRKGVENL

-60 TLYYTNDRNSAEL
+60 NLYYTNDRNSAEL
-73 LYALKEKGFYADAA
+73 LSALKEKGFYADAA

-154 FTDGNIGSA
+154 FIDGNIRWA

-170 VGQVADSPFWPG
+170 AGQLADSPFWPD
-182 LSDEN
+182 LSNEN
-187 YITAVIRLL
+187 YITAVIRSL
-196 SGSPYTGKMSIGTF
+196 SGITYTTAMAVTQILS
-210 LNDSD
+210 DSD
-215 IMEAVCRNPKALA
+215 IMEVACRTPKALA
-228 VMAGK
+228 AMVSNKTVMK
-233 KEILKYL
+233 KMND
-240 TGEGSYTSSIY
+240 SYTAAVY
-251 GVLSKNDDALM
+251 KALPGNDDALR
-262 TFINSPYWPE
+262 TVVDSPYWPE

-293 ISTIDSSVYS
+293 ISSIDSSVYS

-375 LGCLRI
+375 PGCLRI
-381 IASDPDIVGTL
+381 VASDPDIVGTL
-392 MEFDRW
+392 MESDRW
-398 DVLTGSQLPSKRLLL
+398 NALTGSQLPSKRLLL

-510 FSYISNIVSNT
+510 FSSISNIVSNT
-521 SVMEEVAASIAV
+521 SVMEAATSSIAV

-543 QNAIWVNADA
+543 QNAIWANADA

-610 NGYISNWSNNEISV
+610 NSYIANWSNNEISV

-697 RTDSNVSDADITGED
+697 RTNSNVSDADITGED

-749 GDYYS
+749 GDYYF

-768 HNAVTSRVYKA
+768 YNAVTSRVYKA

>member
-49 GLKTSLNTSGD
+49 GLKAGFNSNSNTV
-60 TLYYTNDRNSAEL
+60 LYTHDRNSAEL
-73 LYALKEKGFYADAA
+73 LSVLKGKGFYEDAA

-154 FTDGNIGSA
+154 FIDGNIKWA
-163 ILRNPVA
+163 ILSNPVA
-170 VGQVADSPFWPG
+170 AGQVADSPFWPD
-182 LSDEN
+182 LSNEY
-187 YITAVIRLL
+187 YITAVIRSL
-196 SGSPYTGKMSIGTF
+196 SGITYTTAMTVTQILS
-210 LNDSD
+210 DSD
-215 IMEAVCRNPKALA
+215 IMEVACRTPKALA
-228 VMAGK
+228 AMVSNKTVMK
-233 KEILKYL
+233 KMND
-240 TGEGSYTSSIY
+240 SYMAAVY
-251 GVLSKNDDALM
+251 KALSGNDDTLR
-262 TFINSPYWPE
+262 TVVDSPYWPE

-293 ISTIDSSVYS
+293 ISSIDSSVYS

-392 MEFDRW
+392 MESDRW

-451 STYIMSVI
+451 SNYIMSVI

-510 FSYISNIVSNT
+510 FSSISNIVSNT
-521 SVMEEVAASIAV
+521 SVMEAATSSIAV

-543 QNAIWVNADA
+543 QNAIWANADA

-610 NGYISNWSNNEISV
+610 NSYIANWSNNEISV

-697 RTDSNVSDADITGED
+697 RTNSNVSDADITGED

-737 SKMITR
+737 SKMITSSR
-743 SNSTST
+743 STST
-749 GDYYS
+749 GDSYS

-768 HNAVTSRVYKA
+768 YNAVTSRVYKA

>member
-12 YLFKGNYRKGVDNL
+12 YLFKGNYRKGVENL

-73 LYALKEKGFYADAA
+73 LSALKEKGFYADAA

-154 FTDGNIGSA
+154 FIDGNMRWA

-170 VGQVADSPFWPG
+170 SGQLADSPFWPD
-182 LSDEN
+182 LSNEN
-187 YITAVIRLL
+187 YITAVIRSL
-196 SGSPYTGKMSIGTF
+196 SGITYTTAMTVTQILS
-210 LNDSD
+210 DSD
-215 IMEAVCRNPKALA
+215 IMEVACRTPKALA
-228 VMAGK
+228 AMVSNKTVMK
-233 KEILKYL
+233 KMND
-240 TGEGSYTSSIY
+240 SYTAAVY
-251 GVLSKNDDALM
+251 KALSGNDDTLR
-262 TFINSPYWPE
+262 TVVDSPYWPE

-293 ISTIDSSVYS
+293 ISSIDSSVYS

-381 IASDPDIVGTL
+381 VASDPDIVGTL
-392 MEFDRW
+392 MESDRW

-442 DLAVEMVIN
+442 DLAVEIVIN

-510 FSYISNIVSNT
+510 FSSISNIVSNT
-521 SVMEEVAASIAV
+521 LVMEAATSSIAV

-543 QNAIWVNADA
+543 QNAIWANADA

-572 AMEVVAGNS
+572 AMEVVADNS
-581 GAMVAAGGSA
+581 NAMVAAGGSA

-645 NFVCTALVLH
+645 YFVCTALVLH

-697 RTDSNVSDADITGED
+697 RTNSNVSDADITGED

-768 HNAVTSRVYKA
+768 YNAVTSRVYKA

>member
-49 GLKTSLNTSGD
+49 GLKTSLDTSRN
-60 TLYYTNDRNSAEL
+60 LLSYTHDRNSAEL
-73 LYALKEKGFYADAA
+73 LSALKEKGFYEDAA

-113 VIISS
+113 IIISS
-118 SDCLKAIIDSE
+118 LNCLKVIIDST
-129 VLYTEIIGSEV
+129 VLYKEIIGSEV
-140 AMNAVTNNKDAFKI
+140 AMNAVMSNKYAFKI
-154 FTDGNIGSA
+154 FTDDSIGSA
-163 ILRNPVA
+163 ILSNPVA
-170 VGQVADSPFWPG
+170 SGQLADSPFWPD
-182 LSDEN
+182 LSNEN
-187 YITAVIRLL
+187 YITAVIRSL
-196 SGSPYTGKMSIGTF
+196 SGITYTTAMTVTQILS
-210 LNDSD
+210 DSD
-215 IMEAVCRNPKALA
+215 IMEVACRTPKALA
-228 VMAGK
+228 AMVSNKTVMK
-233 KEILKYL
+233 KMND
-240 TGEGSYTSSIY
+240 SYTAAVY
-251 GVLSKNDDALM
+251 KALSGNDDTLR
-262 TFINSPYWPE
+262 TVVDSPYWPE

-293 ISTIDSSVYS
+293 ISSIDSSVYS

-392 MEFDRW
+392 MESDRW

-510 FSYISNIVSNT
+510 FSSISNIVSNT
-521 SVMEEVAASIAV
+521 SVMEAATSSIAV

-543 QNAIWVNADA
+543 QNAIWANADA

-572 AMEVVAGNS
+572 AMEVVAGNA
-581 GAMVAAGGSA
+581 GAMEAAGGSA

-645 NFVCTALVLH
+645 AFVGTALVLH

-697 RTDSNVSDADITGED
+697 RTNSNVSDADITGED

-768 HNAVTSRVYKA
+768 YNAVTSRVYKA

>member
-49 GLKTSLNTSGD
+49 GLKAGFNSNSNTV
-60 TLYYTNDRNSAEL
+60 LYTHDRNSAEL
-73 LYALKEKGFYADAA
+73 LSVLKGKGFYEDAA

-154 FTDGNIGSA
+154 FIDGNIKWD

-170 VGQVADSPFWPG
+170 SGQVADSPFWPD
-182 LSDEN
+182 LSNEN
-187 YITAVIRLL
+187 YITAVIRSL
-196 SGSPYTGKMSIGTF
+196 SGITYTTAMTVTQILS
-210 LNDSD
+210 DSD
-215 IMEAVCRNPKALA
+215 IMEVACRTPKALA
-228 VMAGK
+228 AMVSNKTVMK
-233 KEILKYL
+233 KMND
-240 TGEGSYTSSIY
+240 SYTAAVY
-251 GVLSKNDDALM
+251 KALSGNDDTLR
-262 TFINSPYWPE
+262 TVVDSPYWPE

-293 ISTIDSSVYS
+293 ISSIDSSVYS

-360 SMTAQ
+360 SMIAQ

-381 IASDPDIVGTL
+381 VASDPDIVGTI
-392 MEFDRW
+392 MESDHW
-398 DVLTGSQLPSKRLLL
+398 NALTGSQLPSKRLLL

-451 STYIMSVI
+451 SNYIMSVI

-510 FSYISNIVSNT
+510 FSSISNIVSNT
-521 SVMEEVAASIAV
+521 SVMEAATSSIAV

-543 QNAIWVNADA
+543 QNAIWANADA

-572 AMEVVAGNS
+572 AMEVVAGNA
-581 GAMVAAGGSA
+581 GAMEAAGGSA

-603 IDTVIAK
+603 IDAVIAK
-610 NGYISNWSNNEISV
+610 NSISNWSNNEISV

-697 RTDSNVSDADITGED
+697 RTNSNVSDADITGED
-712 LVVVANPMITNS
+712 LVVVANPRITNS
-724 NGGYTAMFHGFDK
+724 NSGYTAMFHGFDK
-737 SKMITR
+737 SKMIIN

-749 GDYYS
+749 GDSYS
-754 YVGIGGAIFAGYNG
+754 YVGIGGAIFAGHKGYSS
-768 HNAVTSRVYKA
+768 VTSRVYKA

>member
-49 GLKTSLNTSGD
+49 GLKAGFNSNSNTV
-60 TLYYTNDRNSAEL
+60 LYTHDRNSAEL
-73 LYALKEKGFYADAA
+73 LSVLKGKGFYEDAA

-154 FTDGNIGSA
+154 FIDGNIKWA
-163 ILRNPVA
+163 ILSNPVA
-170 VGQVADSPFWPG
+170 AGQVADSPFWPD
-182 LSDEN
+182 LSNEN
-187 YITAVIRLL
+187 YITAVIRSL
-196 SGSPYTGKMSIGTF
+196 SGITYTTAMTVTQILS
-210 LNDSD
+210 DSD
-215 IMEAVCRNPKALA
+215 IMEVACRTPKALA
-228 VMAGK
+228 AMVSNKTVMK
-233 KEILKYL
+233 KMND
-240 TGEGSYTSSIY
+240 SYTAAVY
-251 GVLSKNDDALM
+251 KALSGNDDTLR
-262 TFINSPYWPE
+262 TVVDSPYWPE

-293 ISTIDSSVYS
+293 ISSIDSSVYS

-392 MEFDRW
+392 MESDRW

-510 FSYISNIVSNT
+510 FSSISNIVSNT

-543 QNAIWVNADA
+543 QNAIWANADA

-572 AMEVVAGNS
+572 AMEVVAGND
-581 GAMVAAGGSA
+581 GAMEAAGGSA

-603 IDTVIAK
+603 IDAVIAK
-610 NGYISNWSNNEISV
+610 NSILNWSNNEISV

-697 RTDSNVSDADITGED
+697 RTNSNVSDADITGED

-768 HNAVTSRVYKA
+768 YNSVTSRVYKA

>member
-73 LYALKEKGFYADAA
+73 LSALKEKGFYEDAA

-154 FTDGNIGSA
+154 FIDGNIGSA

-170 VGQVADSPFWPG
+170 SGQLADSPFWPD
-182 LSDEN
+182 LSNEN
-187 YITAVIRLL
+187 YITAVIRSL
-196 SGSPYTGKMSIGTF
+196 SGITYTTAMTVTQILS
-210 LNDSD
+210 DSD
-215 IMEAVCRNPKALA
+215 IMEVACRTPKALA
-228 VMAGK
+228 AMVSNKTVMK
-233 KEILKYL
+233 KMND
-240 TGEGSYTSSIY
+240 SYTAAVY
-251 GVLSKNDDALM
+251 KALSGNDDTLR
-262 TFINSPYWPE
+262 TVVDSPYWPE

-293 ISTIDSSVYS
+293 ISSIDSSVYS

-392 MEFDRW
+392 MESDRW

-510 FSYISNIVSNT
+510 FSSISNIVSNT

-543 QNAIWVNADA
+543 QNAIWANADA

-572 AMEVVAGNS
+572 AMEVVAGNA
-581 GAMVAAGGSA
+581 GAMEAAGGSA

-610 NGYISNWSNNEISV
+610 NSYISNWSNNEISV

-645 NFVCTALVLH
+645 AFVGTALVLH

-712 LVVVANPMITNS
+712 LVVVANPRITNS

-737 SKMITR
+737 SKMITSSR
-743 SNSTST
+743 STST
-749 GDYYS
+749 GDSYS

-768 HNAVTSRVYKA
+768 YNAVTSRVYKA

>member
-49 GLKTSLNTSGD
+49 GLKTSLDTSRN
-60 TLYYTNDRNSAEL
+60 LLSYTHDRNSAEL
-73 LYALKEKGFYADAA
+73 LSALKEKGFYEDAA

-113 VIISS
+113 IIISS
-118 SDCLKAIIDSE
+118 LNCLKVIIDSE

-140 AMNAVTNNKDAFKI
+140 AMNAVTNNKDAFKTFI
-154 FTDGNIGSA
+154 DGNIGSA

-170 VGQVADSPFWPG
+170 AGQVADSPFWPG

-187 YITAVIRLL
+187 YITAVIRSL
-196 SGSPYTGKMSIGTF
+196 SGSPYTDEMNISTF

-240 TGEGSYTSSIY
+240 TGEGTYTSSIY

-262 TFINSPYWPE
+262 TIINSPYWPE
-272 YTVSNS
+272 CTALNG
-278 NIAIGLLRALFPNYN
+278 NIAFGLLRAFFPEYN
-293 ISTIDSSVYS
+293 MSKFNSNVYS
-303 NPVLITH
+303 SPILMTH
-310 IANSRKAVKEFVLA
+310 ITNSRKAVKDFVLA
-324 CVYLRV
+324 SVFLRDR
-330 QIANNSNSMKIL
+330 IANNESSIRIL

-360 SMTAQ
+360 SMIAQ
-365 NNCMYAIRDS
+365 NNCMYAIRDIP
-375 LGCLRI
+375 GCLRI
-381 IASDPDIVGTL
+381 VASDPDIVGTL
-392 MEFDRW
+392 MESDRW

-510 FSYISNIVSNT
+510 FSSISNIVSNT
-521 SVMEEVAASIAV
+521 SVMEAATSSIAV

-543 QNAIWVNADA
+543 QNAIWTNADA

-603 IDTVIAK
+603 IDAVIAK

-630 EAVLKKILGDQSTAS
+630 ETVLKKILGDQSTAS
-645 NFVCTALVLH
+645 AFVCTALALH

-670 SCLTSARSRLISSL
+670 SCLTSARSCLISSL

-712 LVVVANPMITNS
+712 LVVVANPRIIS
-724 NGGYTAMFHGFDK
+724 SYSGYTAMFHGFDK
-737 SKMITR
+737 SKMIINT
-743 SNSTST
+743 NSTST
-749 GDYYS
+749 GDSYS
-754 YVGIGGAIFAGYNG
+754 YVGIGGAIFAGHKDYSS
-768 HNAVTSRVYKA
+768 VVSRVYKA

>member
-73 LYALKEKGFYADAA
+73 LSALKEKGFYADAA

-154 FTDGNIGSA
+154 FIDGNIRWA

-170 VGQVADSPFWPG
+170 SGQLADSPFWPD
-182 LSDEN
+182 LSNEN
-187 YITAVIRLL
+187 YITAVIRSL
-196 SGSPYTGKMSIGTF
+196 SGITYTTAMTVTQILS
-210 LNDSD
+210 DSD
-215 IMEAVCRNPKALA
+215 IMEVACRTPKALA
-228 VMAGK
+228 AMVSNKTVMK
-233 KEILKYL
+233 KMND
-240 TGEGSYTSSIY
+240 SYTAAVY
-251 GVLSKNDDALM
+251 KALSGNDDTLR
-262 TFINSPYWPE
+262 TVVDSPYWPE

-293 ISTIDSSVYS
+293 ISSIDSSVYS

-375 LGCLRI
+375 PGCLRI
-381 IASDPDIVGTL
+381 VASDPDIVGTL
-392 MEFDRW
+392 MESDRW
-398 DVLTGSQLPSKRLLL
+398 NALTGSQLPSKRLLL

-510 FSYISNIVSNT
+510 FSSISNIVSNT

-543 QNAIWVNADA
+543 QNAIWANADA

-610 NGYISNWSNNEISV
+610 NNYIANWSNNEISV

-630 EAVLKKILGDQSTAS
+630 ETVLKKILGDQSTAS

-670 SCLTSARSRLISSL
+670 SSFASVRSSLISSL

-712 LVVVANPMITNS
+712 LVVVANPRITNS

-737 SKMITR
+737 SKMITSSR
-743 SNSTST
+743 STST
-749 GDYYS
+749 GDSYS

-768 HNAVTSRVYKA
+768 YNAVTSRVYKA

>member
-60 TLYYTNDRNSAEL
+60 NLYYTNDRNSAEL
-73 LYALKEKGFYADAA
+73 LSALKEKGFYADAA

-154 FTDGNIGSA
+154 FIDGNIRWA

-170 VGQVADSPFWPG
+170 AGQLADSPFWPD
-182 LSDEN
+182 LSNEN
-187 YITAVIRLL
+187 YITAVIRSL
-196 SGSPYTGKMSIGTF
+196 SGITYTTAMTVTQILS
-210 LNDSD
+210 DSD
-215 IMEAVCRNPKALA
+215 IMEVACRTPKALA
-228 VMAGK
+228 AMVSNKTVMK
-233 KEILKYL
+233 KMND
-240 TGEGSYTSSIY
+240 SYTAAVY
-251 GVLSKNDDALM
+251 KALSGNDDTLR
-262 TFINSPYWPE
+262 TVVDSPYWPE

-293 ISTIDSSVYS
+293 ISSIDSSVYS

-375 LGCLRI
+375 PGCLRI
-381 IASDPDIVGTL
+381 VASDPDIVGTL
-392 MEFDRW
+392 MESNRW
-398 DVLTGSQLPSKRLLL
+398 NALTGSQLPSKRLLL

-510 FSYISNIVSNT
+510 FSSISNIVSNT
-521 SVMEEVAASIAV
+521 SVMEAATSSIAV

-543 QNAIWVNADA
+543 QNAIWANADA

-560 ETAFPPIARSAV
+560 ETAFSPIARSAV

-603 IDTVIAK
+603 IDAVIAK
-610 NGYISNWSNNEISV
+610 NSISNWSNNEISV

-712 LVVVANPMITNS
+712 LVVVANPRITNS

-743 SNSTST
+743 SDSTST

-768 HNAVTSRVYKA
+768 YNAVTSRVYKA

>member
-60 TLYYTNDRNSAEL
+60 NLYYTNDRNSAEL
-73 LYALKEKGFYADAA
+73 LSALKEKGFYEDAA

-154 FTDGNIGSA
+154 FIDGNIRWA
-163 ILRNPVA
+163 ILSNPVA
-170 VGQVADSPFWPG
+170 AGQLADSPFWPD
-182 LSDEN
+182 LSNEN
-187 YITAVIRLL
+187 YITAVIRSL
-196 SGSPYTGKMSIGTF
+196 SGITYTTAMTVTQILS
-210 LNDSD
+210 DSD
-215 IMEAVCRNPKALA
+215 IMEVACRTPKALA
-228 VMAGK
+228 AMVSNKTVMK
-233 KEILKYL
+233 KMND
-240 TGEGSYTSSIY
+240 SYTAAVY
-251 GVLSKNDDALM
+251 KALSGNDDTLR
-262 TFINSPYWPE
+262 TVVDSPYWPE

-293 ISTIDSSVYS
+293 ISSIDSSVYS

-360 SMTAQ
+360 LMTAQ
-365 NNCMYAIRDS
+365 NNCMYAIRDIP
-375 LGCLRI
+375 GCLRI
-381 IASDPDIVGTL
+381 VASDPDIVGTL
-392 MEFDRW
+392 MESDRW
-398 DVLTGSQLPSKRLLL
+398 NALTGSQLPSKRLLL

-510 FSYISNIVSNT
+510 FSSISNIVSNT

-543 QNAIWVNADA
+543 QNAIWANADA

-572 AMEVVAGNS
+572 AMEVVAGND
-581 GAMVAAGGSA
+581 GAMEAAGGSA

-603 IDTVIAK
+603 IDAVIAK
-610 NGYISNWSNNEISV
+610 NSISNWSNNEISV

-697 RTDSNVSDADITGED
+697 RTNSNVSDADITGED
-712 LVVVANPMITNS
+712 LVVVANPRITNS

-768 HNAVTSRVYKA
+768 YNAVTSRVYKA

>member
-12 YLFKGNYRKGVDNL
+12 YLFKGNYRKGVENL

-49 GLKTSLNTSGD
+49 GLKAGFNSNSNTV
-60 TLYYTNDRNSAEL
+60 LYTHDRNSAEL
-73 LYALKEKGFYADAA
+73 LSVLKGKGFYEDAA

-140 AMNAVTNNKDAFKI
+140 AMNAVKNNKDAFKTFI
-154 FTDGNIGSA
+154 DGNIKWA
-163 ILRNPVA
+163 ILSNPVA
-170 VGQVADSPFWPG
+170 AGQVADSPFWPD
-182 LSDEN
+182 LSNEN
-187 YITAVIRLL
+187 YITAVIRSL
-196 SGSPYTGKMSIGTF
+196 SGITYTTAMTVTQILS
-210 LNDSD
+210 DSD
-215 IMEAVCRNPKALA
+215 IMEVACRTPKALA
-228 VMAGK
+228 AMVSNKTVMK
-233 KEILKYL
+233 KMND
-240 TGEGSYTSSIY
+240 SYTAAVY
-251 GVLSKNDDALM
+251 KALSGNDDTLR
-262 TFINSPYWPE
+262 TVVDSPYWPE

-293 ISTIDSSVYS
+293 ISSIDSSVYS

-392 MEFDRW
+392 MESDRW

-510 FSYISNIVSNT
+510 FSSISNIVSNT
-521 SVMEEVAASIAV
+521 SVMEAATSSIAV

-543 QNAIWVNADA
+543 QNAIWTNADA

-603 IDTVIAK
+603 IDAVIAK

-630 EAVLKKILGDQSTAS
+630 ETVLKKILGDQSTAS
-645 NFVCTALVLH
+645 AFVCTALALH

-670 SCLTSARSRLISSL
+670 GSFASVRSSLISSL

-712 LVVVANPMITNS
+712 LVVVANPRITNS

-737 SKMITR
+737 SKMITSR
-743 SNSTST
+743 SSTST
-749 GDYYS
+749 GDSYS

-768 HNAVTSRVYKA
+768 YNAVTSRVYKA

>member
-12 YLFKGNYRKGVDNL
+12 YLFKGNYRKGVENL

-73 LYALKEKGFYADAA
+73 LSALKEKGFYADAA

-113 VIISS
+113 IIISS
-118 SDCLKAIIDSE
+118 LNCLKAIIDSE

-154 FTDGNIGSA
+154 FIDGNIRWA
-163 ILRNPVA
+163 ILSNPVA
-170 VGQVADSPFWPG
+170 AGQVADSPFWPD
-182 LSDEN
+182 LSNEN
-187 YITAVIRLL
+187 YITAVIRSL
-196 SGSPYTGKMSIGTF
+196 SGITYTTAMTVTQILS
-210 LNDSD
+210 DSD
-215 IMEAVCRNPKALA
+215 IMEVACRTPKALA
-228 VMAGK
+228 AMVSNKTVMK
-233 KEILKYL
+233 KMND
-240 TGEGSYTSSIY
+240 SYTAAVY
-251 GVLSKNDDALM
+251 KALSGNDDTLR
-262 TFINSPYWPE
+262 TVVDSPYWPE

-293 ISTIDSSVYS
+293 ISSIDSSVYS

-392 MEFDRW
+392 MESDRW

-510 FSYISNIVSNT
+510 FSSISNIVSNT
-521 SVMEEVAASIAV
+521 LVMEAATSSIAV

-543 QNAIWVNADA
+543 QNAIWANADA

-581 GAMVAAGGSA
+581 NAMVAAGGSA

-697 RTDSNVSDADITGED
+697 RTNSNVSDADITGED

-754 YVGIGGAIFAGYNG
+754 YVGIGGAIFAGYKG
-768 HNAVTSRVYKA
+768 YNAVTSRVYKA

>member
-12 YLFKGNYRKGVDNL
+12 YLFKGNYRKGVENL

-60 TLYYTNDRNSAEL
+60 NLYYTNDRNSAEL
-73 LYALKEKGFYADAA
+73 LSALKEKGFYADAA

-129 VLYTEIIGSEV
+129 VLYTEIVGSEV

-154 FTDGNIGSA
+154 FIDGNIRWA

-170 VGQVADSPFWPG
+170 AGQLADSPFWPD
-182 LSDEN
+182 LSNEN
-187 YITAVIRLL
+187 YITAVIRSL
-196 SGSPYTGKMSIGTF
+196 SGITYTTAMTVTQILS
-210 LNDSD
+210 DSD
-215 IMEAVCRNPKALA
+215 IMEVACRTPKALA
-228 VMAGK
+228 AMVSNKTVMK
-233 KEILKYL
+233 KMND
-240 TGEGSYTSSIY
+240 SYTDAVY
-251 GVLSKNDDALM
+251 KALSGNDDTLR
-262 TFINSPYWPE
+262 TVVDSPYWPE

-293 ISTIDSSVYS
+293 ISSIDSSVYS

-375 LGCLRI
+375 PGCLRI
-381 IASDPDIVGTL
+381 VASDPDIVGTL
-392 MEFDRW
+392 MESNRW
-398 DVLTGSQLPSKRLLL
+398 NALTGSQLPSKRLLL

-451 STYIMSVI
+451 SNYIMSVI

-465 IIVLAA
+465 IIVLVA

-510 FSYISNIVSNT
+510 FSSISNIVSNT
-521 SVMEEVAASIAV
+521 SVMEAATSSIAV

-543 QNAIWVNADA
+543 QNAIWANADA

-670 SCLTSARSRLISSL
+670 GSFASVRSSLISSL

-697 RTDSNVSDADITGED
+697 RTNSNVSDADITGED
-712 LVVVANPMITNS
+712 LVVVANPRITNS

-737 SKMITR
+737 SKMITSSR
-743 SNSTST
+743 STST
-749 GDYYS
+749 GDSYS

-768 HNAVTSRVYKA
+768 YNAVTSRVYKA

>member
-49 GLKTSLNTSGD
+49 GLKAGFNSNSNTV
-60 TLYYTNDRNSAEL
+60 LYTHDRNSAEL
-73 LYALKEKGFYADAA
+73 LSVLKGKGFYEDAA

-140 AMNAVTNNKDAFKI
+140 AMNAVTNNKDAFKTFI
-154 FTDGNIGSA
+154 DGNIRWA
-163 ILRNPVA
+163 ILSNPVA
-170 VGQVADSPFWPG
+170 AGQVADSPFWPD

-187 YITAVIRLL
+187 YITAVIRSL
-196 SGSPYTGKMSIGTF
+196 SGITYTTAMTVTQILS
-210 LNDSD
+210 DSD
-215 IMEAVCRNPKALA
+215 IMEVACRTPKALA
-228 VMAGK
+228 AMVSNKTVMK
-233 KEILKYL
+233 KMND
-240 TGEGSYTSSIY
+240 SYTAAVY
-251 GVLSKNDDALM
+251 KALSGNDDTLR
-262 TFINSPYWPE
+262 TVVDSPYWPE

-360 SMTAQ
+360 SMIAQ
-365 NNCMYAIRDS
+365 NNCMYAIRDIP
-375 LGCLRI
+375 GCLRI
-381 IASDPDIVGTL
+381 VASDPDIVGTL
-392 MEFDRW
+392 MESDRW
-398 DVLTGSQLPSKRLLL
+398 NVLTGSQLPSKRLLL
-413 MSLGREP
+413 MSLGRDP

-510 FSYISNIVSNT
+510 FSSISNIVSNT

-543 QNAIWVNADA
+543 QNAIWANADA

-572 AMEVVAGNS
+572 AMEVVAGND
-581 GAMVAAGGSA
+581 GAMEAAGGSA

-603 IDTVIAK
+603 IDAVIAK
-610 NGYISNWSNNEISV
+610 NSISNWSNNEISV

-697 RTDSNVSDADITGED
+697 RTNSNVSDADITGED
-712 LVVVANPMITNS
+712 LVVVANPRITNS

-743 SNSTST
+743 SDSTST

-768 HNAVTSRVYKA
+768 YNAVTSRVYKA